1 MYQSSVN
8 KTEMEQEKKH
18 FFSRRFGAPDP
29 AWQMSLVVI
38 THNIKAGNLKSPCN
52 AVILMTDKK
61 NVLTVTQCVYV
72 LAFENLCRASPKI
85 IMEIL
90 QCCS

>member
-52 AVILMTDKK
+52 A
-61 NVLTVTQCVYV
+61 
-72 LAFENLCRASPKI
+72 AF
-85 IMEIL
+85 
-90 QCCS
+90 